1 MAQMVD
7 AVEELA
13 VSLLVQVVVDRLVEM
28 AELLSTRVV
37 IHMVLSAAVAEVWE
51 VMEEMLPVP
60 VEDRVEQDKR
70 FRWEETPIW

>member
-7 AVEELA
+7 AVVELVVTLA
-13 VSLLVQVVVDRLVEM
+13 VQVVLDRLVEM
-28 AELLSTRVV
+28 VELFLTQVLIHMLLSR
-37 IHMVLSAAVAEVWE
+37 AVEEVWE
-51 VMEEMLPVP
+51 VMEEMVPVP